1 MLPSL
6 LKLEVQSVLTTCS
19 ISAEAINVSAARS

>member
-1 MLPSL
+1 MLPS

-19 ISAEAINVSAARS
+19 ISAEAVNVSAARS